1 MKPMSTLFILSCVL
15 LMLSACDTPGEKGA
29 HMPEH
34 FITDATMTT
43 AVDSLIARYGEEHR
57 ARIER
62 GVAQVARL
70 WRSDDGSQEE
80 YLEFCR
86 EKFIADSDQLDK
98 TFERLQH
105 NFMLISGYF
114 MEMSRDLN
122 YPLQVDI
129 GPILPIDYQFG
140 EFSPSAHA
148 TEDLFQVKVA
158 FTVLLNFPITTL
170 KERLEQGAE
179 WSRRQWAETRLAAMF
194 DTRVPPE
201 VRQQLTVAYT
211 NADNYINS
219 YNIVLHNVL
228 NTDGERLFPE
238 GLTLIS
244 HWGLRDELK
253 AQYANPDGFPRQ
265 QLIYQVMR
273 NIISQDIP
281 QAVIDNPEVD
291 WYIDDNV
298 VVPFGAQ
305 PDAEQQ
311 QAEREE
317 DIRYTH
323 WLNIFNA
330 QRGVDPFHP
339 DNPSHID
346 RRFNV
351 NREIPE
357 DEVEALLL
365 SILTAPEIRETAE
378 LIRERLGRSLE
389 PFDIWY
395 PGFKS
400 KPDISEEELDRI
412 VSAKY
417 PTVEDFE
424 KDIPNILTR
433 LGFTYDRAEFLAS
446 KITVDPSRG
455 AGHAMGSG
463 RLVDNARLRTRVSKG
478 GMNYKGYNIAM
489 HELGH
494 NVEQVMSYQLIDY
507 TFLRSVPN
515 VAFTEGFAFVFQARD
530 LDVLGLQASDDEAAR
545 LKTLDVLWSTY
556 EIGGVALVDMRVW
569 RWMYDNPTAT
579 PTQLREAVMDI
590 ARDVWNSYYAPVLG
604 MEDEFLHAIYSHMID
619 AGLYTPDYPLGHI
632 IAFQIEQYLEGK
644 NLGQEMERMC
654 TIGNVSPDLW
664 MRTAVDQGIST
675 EPLLQA
681 AREALDALR

>member
-1 MKPMSTLFILSCVL
+1 
-15 LMLSACDTPGEKGA
+15 
-29 HMPEH
+29 MPERI
-34 FITDATMTT
+34 ITEETIVIV
-43 AVDSLIARYGEEHR
+43 VDSLIVQHGEDQRE
-57 ARIER
+57 RIER
-62 GVAQVARL
+62 GAAQVARF
-70 WRSDDGSQEE
+70 WRAEDGSQDD
-80 YLEFCR
+80 YIEFCTR
-86 EKFIADSDQLDK
+86 QFIADPDLLDK

-114 MEMSRDLN
+114 MEMRRELN

-140 EFSPSAHA
+140 EFSASAHA
-148 TEDLFQVKVA
+148 TEDLFQIKVA

-170 KERLEQGAE
+170 KERLEQGAD

-201 VRQQLTVAYT
+201 VQQQLTVAYT

-228 NTDGERLFPE
+228 NSNGERLFPE

-253 AQYANPDGFPRQ
+253 AQYANPDGLPRQ

-273 NIISQDIP
+273 SIISQDIP
-281 QAVIDNPEVD
+281 ENVIDNPEVD
-291 WYIDDNV
+291 WYLDDNV
-298 VVPFGAQ
+298 VVPFGEQ
-305 PDAEQQ
+305 PDADAQR
-311 QAEREE
+311 AEREE

-330 QRGVDPFHP
+330 QQGMDPFHP

-357 DEVEALLL
+357 EEVEALLL
-365 SILTAPEIRETAE
+365 SILTAPEIKQTAK
-378 LIRERLGRSLE
+378 LIQERLGRPLE

-400 KPDISEEELDRI
+400 KPDITEQELDRI

-424 KDIPNILTR
+424 KDIPNILIR
-433 LGFTYDRAEFLAS
+433 LGFSYDRAEFLAG

-455 AGHAMGSG
+455 AGHAMGPG
-463 RLVDNARLRTRVSKG
+463 RLADNARLRTRVSEG

-494 NVEQVMSYQLIDY
+494 NVEQVMSFQLMDY
-507 TFLRSVPN
+507 TLLRSVPN

-530 LDVLGLQASDDEAAR
+530 LNVLGLQMDDEEAAL

-556 EIGGVALVDMRVW
+556 EIAGVALVDMRVW

-664 MRTAVDQGIST
+664 MHTAVGRGIST

-681 AREALDALR
+681 AGEALEALR